1 MGGKR
6 RIQNLWLAAVALL
19 LPFTGATRAQTPA
32 TAPDAAVLVVNG
44 EVKQELRLSSAD
56 FKALARTKVT
66 AKGHD
71 GVSHEYEGVTLQSLL
86 AKAGVPQGHEIR
98 GKDMT
103 LVVVADASDK
113 YRAVFSLAEL
123 DGDFAGVQ
131 VIVADTEDG
140 KALDSQ
146 HGPVQLVVPG
156 DKRQGRWVRM
166 LKSISVQRISE
177 SK

>member
-6 RIQNLWLAAVALL
+6 WTQGLWLAAVAMVLV
-19 LPFTGATRAQTPA
+19 FTGLARAQT
-32 TAPDAAVLVVNG
+32 TAASDSAVLVVNG
-44 EVKQELRLSSAD
+44 EVKQELRLSSSD

-86 AKAGVPQGHEIR
+86 AKAGAPQGHEIR

-123 DGDFAGVQ
+123 DGEFAGVQ

-140 KALDSQ
+140 KALDSH

-166 LKSISVQRISE
+166 LKSISVQRIGE